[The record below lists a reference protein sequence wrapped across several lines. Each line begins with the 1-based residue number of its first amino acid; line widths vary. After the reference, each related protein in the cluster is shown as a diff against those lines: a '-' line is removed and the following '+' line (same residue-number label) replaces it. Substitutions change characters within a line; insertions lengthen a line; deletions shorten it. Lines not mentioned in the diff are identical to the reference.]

1 MALRLHHLK
10 RNTEDR
16 EDNTSLFFIP
26 TNMKLLFAITF
37 WFTSTVVGSA
47 LLIQSVYIYRH
58 FTTPDNPIKV
68 APVNNRIVMGQLA
81 GSRNLAF
88 GVKNIMEEF
97 LQEGGY
103 DISDDAHREVK
114 IELLYLDV
122 LKTQTNL
129 SVFHRNS
136 DAVVIR
142 MRGQLIE
149 DGKVKKT
156 VIVEESAEEVSMA
169 ALVIDEGGKFNQTNL
184 SAAIKKSCNSL
195 INKLL

>member
-1 MALRLHHLK
+1 
-10 RNTEDR
+10 
-16 EDNTSLFFIP
+16 
-26 TNMKLLFAITF
+26 MKLFAVTYAIV
-37 WFTSTVVGSA
+37 SMIVGSS
-47 LLIQSVYIYRH
+47 LVIQSVYIYKH
-58 FTTPDNPIKV
+58 FTTPDNAIKV
-68 APVNNRIVMGQLA
+68 APVNNRIVMGQMA
-81 GSRNLAF
+81 GNRNLAF

-97 LQEGGY
+97 LQEEGY
-103 DISDDAHREVK
+103 DINDDAEKEIK

-149 DGKVKKT
+149 DDKVKKT

-184 SAAIKKSCNSL
+184 SSALKKSCNTL
-195 INKLL
+195 VNKLLK